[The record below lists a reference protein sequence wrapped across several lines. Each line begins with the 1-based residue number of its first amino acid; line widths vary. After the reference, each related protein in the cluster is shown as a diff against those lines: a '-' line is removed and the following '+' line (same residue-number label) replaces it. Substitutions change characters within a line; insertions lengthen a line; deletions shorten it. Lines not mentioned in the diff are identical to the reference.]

1 MTYEEIR
8 ARMAAEYAAQ
18 AGFAPDDASDAGIR
32 IRVLAGEIYTALCM
46 LETVRAASFPQTA
59 SGEALE
65 LHALERGLT
74 RKPAVRAEGVL
85 TFSRETPLS
94 YDAEIP
100 KGTVC
105 AASAGA
111 AEFET
116 TAPAVLAAGTLE
128 VSAPARSVAGG
139 KAFNAAAGAVD
150 TLVTPPAGIEGVT
163 NGAAFSGGADAESD
177 DALRTRL
184 LKS

>member
-59 SGEALE
+59 SGEALQRVQ
-65 LHALERGLT
+65 LERLT

-111 AEFET
+111 VVSNSA
-116 TAPAVLAAGTLE
+116 APAEAAHTVPFGI
-128 VSAPARSVAGG
+128 SAS
-139 KAFNAAAGAVD
+139 
-150 TLVTPPAGIEGVT
+150 
-163 NGAAFSGGADAESD
+163 
-177 DALRTRL
+177 
-184 LKS
+184 

>member
-74 RKPAVRAEGVL
+74 RKPAVRAKGVL

-94 YDAEIP
+94 YDAAL
-100 KGTVC
+100 TVSSMQ
-105 AASAGA
+105 SA
-111 AEFET
+111 
-116 TAPAVLAAGTLE
+116 V
-128 VSAPARSVAGG
+128 
-139 KAFNAAAGAVD
+139 
-150 TLVTPPAGIEGVT
+150 
-163 NGAAFSGGADAESD
+163 
-177 DALRTRL
+177 
-184 LKS
+184 

>member
-111 AEFET
+111 AEFGRRR
-116 TAPAVLAAGTLE
+116 PPCLRRGRSR
-128 VSAPARSVAGG
+128 SAPAHRWRAARRS
-139 KAFNAAAGAVD
+139 
-150 TLVTPPAGIEGVT
+150 
-163 NGAAFSGGADAESD
+163 
-177 DALRTRL
+177 TRRPVQ
-184 LKS
+184 SIRW